1 MGALRD
7 LEHDVWQYLSTLANV
22 REVQIKS
29 SMPLGKKRLRV
40 RTVIKDDSSENQN
53 RVRRAQ
59 EDLVDRHRNV
69 DFLFNI
75 SHPAEV

>member
-22 REVQIKS
+22 QEVQVRS
-29 SMPLGKKRLRV
+29 STPLGKKRLRV
-40 RTVIKDDSSENQN
+40 RTLIRDDSFENRN